1 MYFLN
6 FTIKDG
12 QEIDRIFIHSLTSQK
27 VDRLTGS
34 RAGVYTGLRVDVKAG
49 RRVDRSTC
57 RQLMG

>member
-27 VDRLTGS
+27 VDRLTLTGS
-34 RAGVYTGLRVDVKAG
+34 RAGVYTGLRVDV
-49 RRVDRSTC
+49 
-57 RQLMG
+57 